1 MIPASPLVFNGIT
14 VVEIEEMYLILPN
27 PGQYILP
34 GIGGQKNIHC
44 SDNIDDTY
52 EARLAN
58 PSKF

>member
-1 MIPASPLVFNGIT
+1 MTPASPLVFNGIT
-14 VVEIEEMYLILPN
+14 VVEIEGMYLILPS

-34 GIGGQKNIHC
+34 GIGGRRNVQC
-44 SDNIDDTY
+44 SDNMGDAH